1 MLTRGSSHDRQPACD
16 RCGDA
21 IGVYEPVVW
30 VLDGTATLTSRAATQ
45 ELSESNRRGRV
56 LHVACHPPT
65 AVDAPAS
72 DIS

>member
-1 MLTRGSSHDRQPACD
+1 MLTRGSSHDRQPVCD

-30 VLDGTATLTSRAATQ
+30 VLDGSATVTSRAATQ
-45 ELSESNRRGRV
+45 ELSKPSRRGRV
-56 LHVACHPPT
+56 HHLACHPPT
-65 AVDAPAS
+65 SVDATSS